1 MANIAANGS
10 KGHHKF
16 TLDVVENSYNI
27 ANNTSEI
34 AFTFKLAPI
43 QSGWDWSGWGSSI
56 SYTVTIDGTA
66 YSGTIPSYNGSST
79 VTLKS
84 GTQTVY
90 HNNDGTKS
98 ISFSFSVKDST
109 GKNYTCGTAS
119 ASGSLTLTTIPRT
132 SSIASVSGGTL
143 GQSFTV
149 NINRASSSF
158 THLVRVTY
166 GSSGS
171 QDISTNAGTSATATL
186 SKSIFCPLITNTN
199 SVQALVTVTTYS
211 GSTAIGSVSQSFT
224 MTVPTDSDTI
234 PTASVSMSGA
244 SATSSSTTAYVQTK
258 STVVATVTATA
269 KYSSSITG
277 CKIAVSKQ
285 NGNSW
290 TALTTLTANYNSTSQ
305 KWVASIAN
313 INYNG
318 TIRFIATV
326 TDSRGKTGTSTAQT
340 ITVYSYSAPK
350 VTALTASRNTSTPT
364 NVTITFSG
372 TISQLN
378 GAGNDSRSFTLQ
390 YKTKSATNWTTL
402 QTYTGA
408 YTYTNQTFSD
418 TTHFAAD
425 TSYDIRV
432 VPHDYITGNGSIISI
447 DLGTEFELMH
457 FYKDGTG
464 IAFGKKCENSNAFEC
479 KLNANF
485 TGNLKKNGVDVATVS
500 GGSSSRNIKT
510 NLQEIEEEYP
520 DIYNEFK
527 NLKMYNYDYKY
538 KNIQDNLTS
547 DYGFIIDDI
556 ENSPHLSK
564 YFRNYVI
571 QKYITQNNEL
581 INEAKQSEEPI
592 LIKEWDSA
600 SYIKGLFIIIKSLQ
614 DKIEKL
620 EKQIENNK

>member
-1 MANIAANGS
+1 MANITANGS
-10 KGHHKF
+10 KGHHRF
-16 TLDVVENSYNI
+16 TLEVIENSYDI

-34 AFTFKLAPI
+34 AFTFKISPI
-43 QSGWDWSGWGSSI
+43 QSGWDWSGWGGSV
-56 SYTVTIDGTA
+56 SYTVTINGTS
-66 YSGTIPSYNGSST
+66 YTGTIPSYNGSST

-84 GTQTVY
+84 GTQTVG

-98 ISFSFSVKDST
+98 IDFSFSVKDST
-109 GKNYTCGTAS
+109 GKNYTPGTAS

-132 SSIASVSGGTL
+132 SSIASISGGVL

-166 GSSGS
+166 GGTGS

-186 SKSIFCPLITNTN
+186 SKSIFCPLITNTS

-211 GSTAIGSVSQSFT
+211 GGTAIGSVSQSFT
-224 MTVPTDSDTI
+224 MTVPTDDDTI
-234 PTASVSMSGA
+234 PNVDTPAIFGA
-244 SATSSSTTAYVQTK
+244 SQTSSSTWAYVQTK
-258 STVVATVTATA
+258 STVIVNVTA
-269 KYSSSITG
+269 SGRLGSWITS
-277 CKIAVSKQ
+277 CSVEVQ
-285 NGNSW
+285 NGSG
-290 TALTTLTANYNSTSQ
+290 TRLTTLATGYNSSTQ

-313 INYNG
+313 INYTG
-318 TIRFIATV
+318 QVRFIATV
-326 TDSRGKTGTSTAQT
+326 TDSRGKTRTSNAAL
-340 ITVYSYSAPK
+340 ISVYAYSAPR
-350 VTALTASRNTSTPT
+350 VTALTAARNTTTPT

-378 GAGNDSRSFTLQ
+378 GTGNDSRSFTLQ
-390 YKTKSATNWTTL
+390 YKAKSATNWNTL
-402 QTYTGA
+402 KTYAEA
-408 YTYTNQTFSD
+408 YTYTNQTYSD

-432 VPHDYITGNGSIISI
+432 VPNDYITGNGSIISV

-500 GGSSSRNIKT
+500 GGSSSKNVKE
-510 NLQEIEEEYP
+510 NLKEIQEEYT

-538 KNIQDNLTS
+538 KNVAGDLTS
-547 DYGFIIDDI
+547 DYGFVIDDI
-556 ENSPHLSK
+556 EENPHLSK
-564 YFRNYVI
+564 YFRNYSI
-571 QKYITQNNEL
+571 QKYITDNNEL
-581 INEAKQSEEPI
+581 VDDQEQGKKSIMV
-592 LIKEWDSA
+592 KEWESA
-600 SYIKGLFIIIKSLQ
+600 AYIKGLFIVIKSLQ
-614 DKIEKL
+614 EKIEEL
-620 EKQIENNK
+620 EKQINNNQKG

>member
-98 ISFSFSVKDST
+98 ISFNFSVKDST

-132 SSIASVSGGTL
+132 SSIASISGGTL

-211 GSTAIGSVSQSFT
+211 GGTAIGSVSQSFT

-234 PTASVSMSGA
+234 PSVDTPAISGA
-244 SATSSSTTAYVQTK
+244 SKTSSSTYAYVQTK
-258 STVVATVTATA
+258 STIVINVTA
-269 KYSSSITG
+269 SGRLGSWITG
-277 CKIAVSKQ
+277 CSVEVQ
-285 NGNSW
+285 NGSG
-290 TALTTLTANYNSTSQ
+290 TRLTTLTTSYNNSTQ

-313 INYNG
+313 INYTG
-318 TIRFIATV
+318 TVKFVATV
-326 TDSRGKTGTSTAQT
+326 TDSRGKTKTSSAAS
-340 ITVYSYSAPK
+340 ISVYAYSAPK

-432 VPHDYITGNGSIISI
+432 VPHDYITENGSIIST

-538 KNIQDNLTS
+538 KNIQDDLIS

-556 ENSPHLSK
+556 EDSPHLSK

-581 INEAKQSEEPI
+581 VNEAKQSEEPI